1 MTLFEAVYFNS
12 GDCTQEKVGKEGRKE
27 VEKGLLSPLGGAL
40 TRRTRGSQQMLPSAG
55 EPCAPVWQGTHSAG
69 SSRQPTVRF

>member
-12 GDCTQEKVGKEGRKE
+12 RVCTQEKVEKDGRKE
-27 VEKGLLSPLGGAL
+27 VEKGLSSLGGAL

>member
-12 GDCTQEKVGKEGRKE
+12 GYCTQEKVENEGRKE
-27 VEKGLLSPLGGAL
+27 GEKGLFS
-40 TRRTRGSQQMLPSAG
+40 RRCSDREDAGSQQMLPSAG
-55 EPCAPVWQGTHSAG
+55 EPGAPVWQGTHSAG